1 MSQPPCK
8 IIPPARYADYVG
20 ELELTTHHRVTTST
34 SAALTPTMSTSSPL
48 PGSSPPPPMDTED
61 TLWSSPTA
69 ADPSQA
75 QRSLKRPAH
84 SLQSSASLNSI
95 IIVSPTTSD
104 DVLDTS
110 APQIKKPKT
119 SLRALT
125 SSNSQMSIIDI
136 DNIDDPQDEQLNK
149 SNVIANLQ
157 EFFIPVD
164 PLPGQTKGHMKCD
177 PCVWVL
183 SFFPQLLSHH
193 SS

>member
-20 ELELTTHHRVTTST
+20 ELELTTHHRVTTSM

-48 PGSSPPPPMDTED
+48 PGSSPPPPTDTED
-61 TLWSSPTA
+61 TSWSSSTA

-75 QRSLKRPAH
+75 QRPLKRPAH
-84 SLQSSASLNSI
+84 SLQSSASLDSI

-104 DVLDTS
+104 DVHDTS

-125 SSNSQMSIIDI
+125 SSNLQMSIIDI
-136 DNIDDPQDEQLNK
+136 NNIDDPQDE
-149 SNVIANLQ
+149 
-157 EFFIPVD
+157 
-164 PLPGQTKGHMKCD
+164 
-177 PCVWVL
+177 
-183 SFFPQLLSHH
+183 
-193 SS
+193 